1 MPESKQASVNFK
13 SGYSE
18 VNGLRMYYEI
28 YGSGE
33 PLVLIH
39 GGGST
44 IQTSFGRIIPL
55 LAAHYTLIA
64 VELQNH
70 GHSGFRDVPETFD
83 QDADDVAALL
93 SNLKINKA
101 SFFGFSNGGSTA
113 MKIAIR
119 HPEIVNKLVL
129 AAAAFKRD
137 GFVPGFFD
145 GFQNATLANMPQE
158 LKTAFLKINPDTAK
172 LQIMFERDSK
182 RMMEFKDWDDGQIKS
197 ITAPALIINGDADVI
212 TPEHAVAMHRLIRNS
227 QLAIIPGGH
236 GKYIGE
242 ITTINYERDID
253 FIISLIKEFL
263 NKQNIKTKEI
273 EL

>member
-172 LQIMFERDSK
+172 LQIMFEKDSK